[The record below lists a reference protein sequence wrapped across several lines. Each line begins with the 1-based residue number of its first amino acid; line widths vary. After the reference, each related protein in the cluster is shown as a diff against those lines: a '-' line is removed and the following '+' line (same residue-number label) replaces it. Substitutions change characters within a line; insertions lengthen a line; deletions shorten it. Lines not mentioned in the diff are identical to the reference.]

1 MFLLNGIPLAVDTA
15 FTHNEIQY
23 PANWLRLST
32 TKEKLELGIIEVP
45 DEDLSFDERFYWSK
59 DIPKDLTDLKTHWTK
74 QIKLTCGSLLS
85 STDWYIIRKVE
96 RNIDVPPSVSTARLA
111 IIDESNR
118 LEVAITNASNVEE
131 LKEVVSMQNWD
142 TLLTE

>member
-32 TKEKLELGIIEVP
+32 ANEKLEIGIIEVP
-45 DEDLSFDERFYWSK
+45 DEDTYFDERFYWNK
-59 DIPKDLTDLKTHWTK
+59 DNPKDLADLKVWWINQVK
-74 QIKLTCGSLLS
+74 STCGSLLS

-96 RNIDVPPSVSTARLA
+96 RSIEVPEQVTATRLA
-111 IIDESNR
+111 IINESNR
-118 LEVAITNASNVEE
+118 LEIAITLAADVEE
-131 LKEVVSMQNWD
+131 LKTAVSNQNWHND
-142 TLLTE
+142 TL

>member
-32 TKEKLELGIIEVP
+32 AKEKLEIGIIEVP
-45 DEDLSFDERFYWSK
+45 DEDTYFDERFYWNK
-59 DIPKDLTDLKTHWTK
+59 GNPKDLADLKVWWINQVK
-74 QIKLTCGSLLS
+74 STCGILLS

-96 RNIDVPPSVSTARLA
+96 RNIEVPEQITATRLA
-111 IIDESNR
+111 IINESNR
-118 LEVAITNASNVEE
+118 LEIDITATTNVEE
-131 LKEVVSMQNWD
+131 LKTAVSNQNWHND
-142 TLLTE
+142 TL